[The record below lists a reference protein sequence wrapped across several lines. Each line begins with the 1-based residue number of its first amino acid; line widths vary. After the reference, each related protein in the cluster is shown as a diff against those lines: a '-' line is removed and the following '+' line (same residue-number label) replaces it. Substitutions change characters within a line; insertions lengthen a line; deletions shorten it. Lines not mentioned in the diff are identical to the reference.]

1 MPSATPSSKGS
12 ALVTGGAGGI
22 GTEIARR
29 LVADGFR
36 VVITDVDREAGARLR
51 DELQVEF
58 IPGDSTSETGMRRA
72 VDSAGPVEVLVNNV
86 GIRGATGAIW
96 QIPIEDFRRTLDAN
110 TVSHVLMSQ
119 LVAPA
124 MIERRSGAIIM
135 IASGAART
143 GSVGRSPYGI
153 SKWGL
158 LGLTKSLA
166 NELAPWGIRANAVLP
181 GMVAGK
187 RFEGSIALHAER
199 EGITEQ
205 EALDRIMSRTRLKRF
220 IEPGEVAAAVSYL
233 ASEDAVGITGTF
245 LDVSGGFE

>member
-1 MPSATPSSKGS
+1 MTPAARAKGG
-12 ALVTGGAGGI
+12 ALITGGAGGI
-22 GTEIARR
+22 GSAIARR
-29 LVADGFR
+29 LKADGFR
-36 VVITDVDREAGARLR
+36 VVITDIDREKGARVA

-58 IPGDSTSETGMRRA
+58 IPGDSASDADMRRA
-72 VDSAGPVEVLVNNV
+72 VEGSEPLEVLVNNV
-86 GIRGATGAIW
+86 GIRGATGAVW
-96 QIPIEDFRRTLDAN
+96 EIPLEDFRRTLEVN
-110 TVSHVLMSQ
+110 TVSHILMSQ

-181 GMVAGK
+181 GMVAGE
-187 RFEGSIALHAER
+187 RFEGSIALHAEN
-199 EGITEQ
+199 EGITREQ
-205 EALDRIMSRTRLKRF
+205 ALDRIMSRTRLKRF
-220 IEPGEVAAAVSYL
+220 IDPGEVAAAVSYL
-233 ASEDAVGITGTF
+233 AGDDAIGITGIF

>member
-1 MPSATPSSKGS
+1 MTPSPMGS

-22 GTEIARR
+22 GAEIARR
-29 LVADGFR
+29 LKADGFR
-36 VVITDVDREAGARLR
+36 VVVTDIDREAGARVA

-58 IPGDSTSETGMRRA
+58 VPGDATSEADMRRA
-72 VDSAGPVEVLVNNV
+72 VASTGPVDVLVNNV
-86 GIRGATGAIW
+86 GIRGATGPIW
-96 QIPIEDFRRTLDAN
+96 EIPVEDFRRTIDAN
-110 TVSHVLMSQ
+110 TVSHILMAQ
-119 LVAPA
+119 LVIPA
-124 MIERRSGAIIM
+124 MIERGSGVIIM

-187 RFEGSIALHAER
+187 RFEGSIALHAEH

-220 IEPGEVAAAVSYL
+220 IEPSEIAAAVSYL
-233 ASEDAVGITGTF
+233 ASDEAAGVTGIF

>member
-1 MPSATPSSKGS
+1 MTPATRAKGG
-12 ALVTGGAGGI
+12 ALITGGAGGI
-22 GTEIARR
+22 GSQIARR
-29 LVADGFR
+29 LKADGFR
-36 VVITDVDREAGARLR
+36 VVITDIDREKGGRVA
-51 DELQVEF
+51 DELQVGF
-58 IPGDSTSETGMRRA
+58 IPGDCASEADMRRA
-72 VDSAGPVEVLVNNV
+72 VEGSEPLEVLVNNV
-86 GIRGATGAIW
+86 GIRGATGAVW
-96 QIPIEDFRRTLDAN
+96 QIPIEDFRRTLELN
-110 TVSHVLMSQ
+110 TVSHIFMSQ

-166 NELAPWGIRANAVLP
+166 NELAPWGVRANAVLP
-181 GMVAGK
+181 GIIAGE
-187 RFEGSIALHAER
+187 RFEGSVALHAEN
-199 EGITEQ
+199 EGITRE

-220 IEPGEVAAAVSYL
+220 INPGEVAAAVSYL
-233 ASEDAVGITGTF
+233 VSDDAIGITGIF